1 MPAIPDAHLP
11 SAALKPK
18 SAVHAPFIAKGA
30 KHAQSQDSRVKV
42 RFGVEEIPVKSKRH
56 GKDIT
61 VMKIRSV
68 VKANLSKIDP
78 SKKGEVKLTIL
89 TGRNSDA
96 NKKIMYQNFSRSKDK
111 ALYKDLVKAAEHAI
125 ELYRKELP
133 EYLLQREEH
142 KGHEQEGGL
151 GEVNLKLVEQ
161 EQQKGDA
168 KPNKDKKDKKNKKD
182 KKKEKN
188 KKKDHKKSKKNGK
201 GRK

>member
-11 SAALKPK
+11 SVDLKPK

-30 KHAQSQDSRVKV
+30 KNAHHNEQRMKV

-61 VMKIRSV
+61 GMKIRSV

-89 TGRNSDA
+89 TGRTSDA

-111 ALYKDLVKAAEHAI
+111 ALYRDLVKSA
-125 ELYRKELP
+125 
-133 EYLLQREEH
+133 
-142 KGHEQEGGL
+142 
-151 GEVNLKLVEQ
+151 
-161 EQQKGDA
+161 
-168 KPNKDKKDKKNKKD
+168 
-182 KKKEKN
+182 
-188 KKKDHKKSKKNGK
+188 
-201 GRK
+201 